1 MQQINW
7 YLSVF
12 DNHKLM
18 GNKKQIGNNGKPC
31 QRNYRLAFW
40 LKKEV
45 SLSFSLLPFTHVNR
59 REMTSFMSVSQCPM
73 YLTSSAGVQYRI
85 PIFLCHLSRGNVIKW
100 TSKPPICQS
109 LRRKQVSSS
118 ERGWAS
124 YINISQSSIL
134 QAGEKQNVL
143 SKDLY
148 LASEVQWFL
157 YELPPKSY

>member
-7 YLSVF
+7 YLSAF

-40 LKKEV
+40 LGKEV
-45 SLSFSLLPFTHVNR
+45 VLCFSLLPMLTTEKWPPLWV
-59 REMTSFMSVSQCPM
+59 CPM

-100 TSKPPICQS
+100 TSYPPICQS

-118 ERGWAS
+118 ERGLTLIFHNPQ
-124 YINISQSSIL
+124 YYKRGETKCYLKGFVLCLRGMVISVWTL
-134 QAGEKQNVL
+134 TK
-143 SKDLY
+143 
-148 LASEVQWFL
+148 F
-157 YELPPKSY
+157 